1 MSDPELSNPALP
13 VPLTAVQASFGL
25 PEGMVV
31 DSFHAGVAGAWRIVA
46 PSGAAW
52 SEKVLPADAAGHQI
66 DTLRTAGA
74 LERRA
79 HRAGLDVVPPVEPD
93 VPTVGLAARLGSHFA
108 WLYEWV
114 PSTGPPETHTV
125 HRWLGE
131 TAARLH
137 AMWPVGHDR
146 DADLAYGL
154 HSLENWSGWF
164 DEATALGLPWATLRD
179 EAMPAIEDAT
189 YLVSAALAIPGL
201 SRSVSHRDL
210 NPPDVVHGPSGP
222 LLCDF
227 GFSGVD
233 VRWFEIVDAALA
245 FGQTGPETIDTYVR
259 TGGHHG
265 PEGSEAFAHG
275 FGGTMT
281 FLAFS
286 MWVSLGH
293 RRMTHRQRDATADR
307 IPGLVR
313 DLIVQLHSLDDRRRL
328 LFGS

>member
-1 MSDPELSNPALP
+1 MSDLELPIHALP
-13 VPLTAVQASFGL
+13 VPLTAIQAAFSL

-31 DSFHAGVAGAWRIVA
+31 DSFHAGVAGAWRTVA

-52 SEKVLPADAAGHQI
+52 SVKVLPANAAAHQI

-93 VPTVGLAARLGSHFA
+93 VPTVGLAARVGSHFV
-108 WLYEWV
+108 WLHEWV
-114 PSTGPPETHTV
+114 PAAGPVGLHAL

-131 TAARLH
+131 VAARLH
-137 AMWPVGHDR
+137 ALWPVGHDH

-154 HSLENWSGWF
+154 HSRDLWSGWF
-164 DEATALGLPWATLRD
+164 DEATAHDLPWAALRD
-179 EAMPAIEDAT
+179 EALRAIEDAT
-189 YLVSAALAIPGL
+189 DLVSAGLAIPGL
-201 SRSVSHRDL
+201 SRCVSHRDL
-210 NPPDVVHGPSGP
+210 SPSNVVHGPSGP

-233 VRWFEIVDAALA
+233 VPWFEIVDAALA
-245 FGQTGPETIDTYVR
+245 FGQSGPETIDAYLR
-259 TGGHHG
+259 AGGHHG
-265 PEGSEAFAHG
+265 PEDSEALAHG

-281 FLAFS
+281 FLSFS

-293 RRMTHRQRDATADR
+293 RRMTDRQRAAATDR
-307 IPGLVR
+307 IPSLVR
-313 DLIVQLHSLDDRRRL
+313 DLIAQLDSLDNRRRL